1 MWGCCL
7 HSGALTLTRLLQVF
21 LFPSNEV
28 RRKQVPYLSI
38 LYWFCNFSSIRG
50 DLNIMD
56 LVRNDLDLA
65 GREQYSGLHIP
76 VGAPLTELWH
86 DPPQVREPG
95 LK

>member
-1 MWGCCL
+1 
-7 HSGALTLTRLLQVF
+7 
-21 LFPSNEV
+21 
-28 RRKQVPYLSI
+28 
-38 LYWFCNFSSIRG
+38 
-50 DLNIMD
+50 MD

-65 GREQYSGLHIP
+65 AREQYSGLHIP

>member
-7 HSGALTLTRLLQVF
+7 HSGALTLTRLQQVF

-28 RRKQVPYLSI
+28 RRKQVPYLAI
-38 LYWFCNFSSIRG
+38 LYCFCIFSNICG

-65 GREQYSGLHIP
+65 GREQYSGSHIP
-76 VGAPLTELWH
+76 VGAPLAEI
-86 DPPQVREPG
+86 VG
-95 LK
+95 